1 MTNTVWRIHISFMI
15 YGVQNTVCY
24 FDINRKNVFQLGEIS
39 LDRYHMVIR
48 AISMLDSDVITLLS
62 NDVPTIKADLA
73 EPLQQL
79 EVIIEVI

>member
-1 MTNTVWRIHISFMI
+1 MLLTVR
-15 YGVQNTVCY
+15 CL
-24 FDINRKNVFQLGEIS
+24 DINRKNVLQLGEIT

>member
-1 MTNTVWRIHISFMI
+1 MLNTLCFLDVS
-15 YGVQNTVCY
+15 
-24 FDINRKNVFQLGEIS
+24 RKNVLQLSEIA

>member
-1 MTNTVWRIHISFMI
+1 MLNTLCFLDVS
-15 YGVQNTVCY
+15 
-24 FDINRKNVFQLGEIS
+24 RKNVLQLGEIA